1 MAITDQ
7 QWLDHANQNN
17 QEFSNRQILL
27 KGNGPPS
34 NTGTPAPFGSFYKD
48 NNNGDRYEQLEVD
61 PNTNGYNW
69 QLFTS
74 GGSGGDSDSII
85 DIRPCDSSLA
95 VGDLVHESKTVAQG
109 VDEVINNTDKR
120 LVVGIVLSK
129 PSSTSAEIMFLGP
142 LTGLSGYSTGSKVYR
157 GTLGEITDTL
167 PSTGLIQVL
176 GNSSDGT
183 HIDFKPATTQI
194 QRA

>member
-34 NTGTPAPFGSFYKD
+34 NTNTPAPFGSFYKD
-48 NNNGDRYEQLEVD
+48 KNNGLRYEQIEVD

-69 QLFTS
+69 QLFT
-74 GGSGGDSDSII
+74 GGGTGGDSDKIT
-85 DIRPCDSSLA
+85 DERNCDSSLSI
-95 VGDLVHESKTVAQG
+95 GDLVHESTTVAQG
-109 VDEVINNTDKR
+109 VDKVINNTDKR
-120 LVVGIVLSK
+120 LVIGIVLSK
-129 PSSTSAEIMFLGP
+129 PTTTTAEIMFQGP
-142 LTGLSGYSTGSKVYR
+142 LTGLTGFSLGSKVYR
-157 GTLGEITDTL
+157 GLQGEITDTL

-176 GNSSDGT
+176 GNSSNGT